1 MTDDQD
7 AGNDG
12 EDGVEGVADEAVKLL
27 RALQD
32 WAMESGSE
40 YASGYASGHAS
51 GTASAAAGA
60 AGMLHD
66 VNEHVA
72 TGSAECRYCPVCQL
86 ISAFRGT
93 SPEVRQHLAT
103 AASSLVQAVSGVLAP
118 HSPTQ
123 GNGRRPEPSVQ
134 KIDLDPE
141 PDEHRHSDPKGAE
154 DGWD

>member
-1 MTDDQD
+1 MTDDQG
-7 AGNDG
+7 AGND
-12 EDGVEGVADEAVKLL
+12 DGNRVGGVADEAVKLL
-27 RALQD
+27 QALQD
-32 WAMESGSE
+32 WGRESGSE
-40 YASGYASGHAS
+40 YASA
-51 GTASAAAGA
+51 TASAAAGA

-93 SPEVRQHLAT
+93 SPEVKQHLAA

-118 HSPTQ
+118 HLPTQ
-123 GNGRRPEPSVQ
+123 GNDRRPEPSVQ

-141 PDEHRHSDPKGAE
+141 PDEHRHGDPKGTE